1 MQNNSKL
8 EKEYWL
14 IKINEELVI
23 YQLSL
28 FNKSNTKE
36 EVEQIINILRIK

>member
-8 EKEYWL
+8 EKKYWL